1 MYPEWPPLQGIVSG
15 GTNPTLG
22 HLKRAICSS
31 LAQELLRRQKQPRQQ
46 PQQPALEQQ
55 LQQLS
60 TATVD
65 SIAVYKFNPHTVQ
78 WVQLLP
84 PATGTSSTYV
94 LEIYSSSIIIKSHHL
109 IPGRKSENIT
119 QNPYS
124 VKEGDQFCVHIIS
137 CSMNKAGG
145 VQPPTTTNIARP
157 EDLDLKIL
165 REEEKQQKE
174 EKKRSKKVL
183 FLDNPDNILLP
194 RRKETLLMIG
204 RGGEFSDEDEDA
216 GGGAPGRK
224 CF

>member
-1 MYPEWPPLQGIVSG
+1 MAAATGDCEW
-15 GTNPTLG
+15 G
-22 HLKRAICSS
+22 HQPHSRSS
-31 LAQELLRRQKQPRQQ
+31 QASHL
-46 PQQPALEQQ
+46 
-55 LQQLS
+55 
-60 TATVD
+60 
-65 SIAVYKFNPHTVQ
+65 
-78 WVQLLP
+78 LLP
-84 PATGTSSTYV
+84 SARASKATETTAAATSTRAAIAAAIHCNRGLHCCVQVQPPHGAMGPIATACYWYFLYV

-137 CSMNKAGG
+137 GSMNKAGG
-145 VQPPTTTNIARP
+145 MQPPTTTNIARP

-183 FLDNPDNILLP
+183 FLDNPDNILVP

-204 RGGEFSDEDEDA
+204 RGGEFSDEDEDED